1 MPFLV
6 PNSVF
11 SRGVLRVED
20 SFSLRTN
27 AMLLGKSLSGLM
39 TELNA
44 EVFFESNVEAITL
57 TPKPI
62 FENNLVA
69 ISSDPRYAD
78 LQPLTPDQTL
88 VCLQKLLRGE
98 KLEIDL

>member
-1 MPFLV
+1 
-6 PNSVF
+6 
-11 SRGVLRVED
+11 
-20 SFSLRTN
+20 
-27 AMLLGKSLSGLM
+27 M

-44 EVFFESNVEAITL
+44 EVFFESNTEAITL
-57 TPKPI
+57 APMTI
-62 FENNLVA
+62 FEGKLVV

-98 KLEIDL
+98 KLEIDLETEKYYQKMMK